1 MRAVNL
7 LPRQQIERTRERP
20 NTVVLV
26 AAIGSAAVL
35 LGLVGGFLVANR
47 SVDRQRQQLATARAV
62 LAATP
67 AHHLSPQTQA
77 FRTDVLNKREQRSLA
92 LAAAIGKRVSWDRI
106 LRRFALVLPDD
117 VWLTALTGTVP
128 LDDPTATGVATTT
141 TSALPPQATQ
151 LTINGYT
158 YTQDGV
164 ARLLER
170 LSVVPDLKNVQ
181 LQSSASTKL
190 GGQTVYAFTIVS
202 DIRKGRGAS

>member
-7 LPRQQIERTRERP
+7 LPRQEVASKAARP
-20 NTVVLV
+20 NAVVLV

-35 LGLVGGFLVANR
+35 LGLVGGFLVASR
-47 SVDRQRQQLATARAV
+47 SVDRQQQQLATARAV

-67 AHHLSPQTQA
+67 QHHLSASTQA
-77 FRTDVLNKREQRSLA
+77 FRTNVLNKREQRSLA

-106 LRRFALVLPDD
+106 LRRFALVLPND

-128 LDDPTATGVATTT
+128 LDDPALPTTTTT
-141 TSALPPQATQ
+141 TSALPAQATQ
-151 LTINGYT
+151 LSIAGYT
-158 YTQDGV
+158 YSQESV

-181 LQSSASTKL
+181 LQSSASQKL

>member
-7 LPRQQIERTRERP
+7 LPRQQVERTRERP
-20 NTVVLV
+20 NAVVLV
-26 AAIGSAAVL
+26 AALGGAAVL
-35 LGLVGGFLVANR
+35 LALVGGFLLANR
-47 SVDRQRQQLATARAV
+47 NVDRQRQALASARAV

-67 AHHLSPQTQA
+67 AHHLSPETQA
-77 FRTDVLNKREQRSLA
+77 FRTNVLNKREQRSLA

-117 VWLTALTGTVP
+117 VWLTGLTGAVP
-128 LDDPTATGVATTT
+128 LDNPTLTATTT
-141 TSALPPQATQ
+141 PSALPPAATQ

-158 YTQDGV
+158 YSQNSV

-181 LQSSASTKL
+181 LQSSAWTKL
-190 GGQTVYAFTIVS
+190 GGHSVYAFTIVS